1 MKLDP
6 WPDEWTR
13 GVLPFAVLSAIARG
27 PAHGYAVLQSLQ
39 ASNIGTFQGGTLY
52 PLLQRLSDQGLVASH
67 WEHPAAGPARKIFS
81 LTDEG
86 RDIHRLLTDRWEQFD
101 VIVKGLNAK

>member
-13 GVLPFAVLSAIARG
+13 GVLPFAVLSTIASN
-27 PAHGYAVLQSLQ
+27 PAHGYAITQSLQ
-39 ASNIGTFQGGTLY
+39 AANVGTFQGGTLY
-52 PLLQRLSDQGLVASH
+52 PLLQKLSDQGLVASH
-67 WEHPAAGPARKIFS
+67 WEHPMAGPARKVFS

-86 RDIHRLLTDRWEQFD
+86 QQIHRLLVRRWEQFD
-101 VIVKGLNAK
+101 GIVKGLNAK